1 MPPRTPT
8 LSEQIGA
15 EPHRSRALRIGAVDG
30 WPTPF
35 RAEVWRRTVLAES
48 SEFPW
53 SGHEGDRVTER
64 VWCMTSPLKGE
75 PHDGHECWLV
85 GQGTG

>member
-35 RAEVWRRTVLAES
+35 RAEVWRRTVLAE
-48 SEFPW
+48 
-53 SGHEGDRVTER
+53 
-64 VWCMTSPLKGE
+64 
-75 PHDGHECWLV
+75 
-85 GQGTG
+85 